1 MDGDGFGPF
10 VFVGDGVV
18 CVCLLWLLEV
28 FDLLSHRDPLA
39 VRPPEHN
46 GQGLLL
52 MQRRVCLQG
61 VG

>member
-1 MDGDGFGPF
+1 MDLALLFLW
-10 VFVGDGVV
+10 VMELCV